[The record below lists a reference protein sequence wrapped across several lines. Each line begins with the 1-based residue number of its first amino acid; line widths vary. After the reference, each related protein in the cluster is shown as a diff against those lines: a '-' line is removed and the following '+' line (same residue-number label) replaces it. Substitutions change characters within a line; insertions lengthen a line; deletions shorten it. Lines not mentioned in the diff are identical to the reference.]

1 MKHKKISFCLSGLFI
16 FLSFH
21 IMATENLKSPNGN
34 VELEFSLSN
43 ENAPVY
49 SIKYKGKQIIYPSSL
64 GITFSEGAFLGKF
77 LDITKIIK
85 NSGQETY
92 NIVAGKTSKAMAE
105 YNELVVSLEEKVN
118 LKRKLDIIFRVYN
131 EGAAIRYFI
140 PAQEEIKNYE
150 ILKEHT
156 IFDFKEDHVCWP
168 MIVPTYSSSYEEFYN
183 KYYLNDINPG
193 FLITLPLTVKFHNGP
208 YVCITEAN
216 LNDYAGMYLK
226 KLKDQNNIFT
236 SVLSPLNG
244 RRGISVKAK
253 PNHKTPW
260 RVIMVGDTPGQL
272 IESNIIYH
280 LNDPCVLKDVNWIKP
295 GKCAWN
301 WWADNVVKDPSVKA
315 GMNTETMNYYI
326 DFASEYKLEYMLI
339 DAGWYGA
346 HDDTTADI
354 TKAVPEIDIHQ
365 IINHA
370 KRKNVNIILWINWK
384 NARDQMDKAF
394 ALYQKWGIKA
404 VKMDYMDRDD
414 QEMVNFYLKV
424 VKKAMD
430 NKLMVNMHG
439 AHKPSGLSRTY
450 PNLMTYEA
458 VKGMEYNKW
467 ARTTPTHHVTIPFT
481 RMLAG
486 PMDVT
491 PGAFRNVTEDQFYS
505 PVTEAMAIGTRCSQ
519 LAMFVVYESPL
530 QSLCDYPDAY
540 RGQKGSEFLKS
551 VPASW
556 DETKVLNGE
565 IGEYIVIAR
574 RKGENWFIGGMTN
587 ESMRK
592 VNFTLNFMKMGNYN
606 AIVYKDGAGANEKPE
621 TIEIS
626 NSVIASTSEIILE
639 MAKGG
644 GFVIQLK
651 PIK

>member
-1 MKHKKISFCLSGLFI
+1 MLHTKMTYTLSVLFI
-16 FLSFH
+16 LLSFK

-34 VELEFSLSN
+34 VELEFSLNN

-49 SIKYKGKQIIYPSSL
+49 SVKFKGKQIIFPSSM

-77 LDITKIIK
+77 MDITKLTK
-85 NSGQETY
+85 GSGLETY
-92 NIVAGKTSKAMAE
+92 NLVAGKTSKATAE
-105 YNELVVSLEEKVN
+105 FNELIVSLEEKVN
-118 LKRKLDIIFRVYN
+118 QKRKLDIIFRVYN

-140 PAQEEIKNYE
+140 PAQESIKNYE

-156 IFDFKEDHVCWP
+156 IFDFKEDHLCWP
-168 MIVPTYSSSYEEFYN
+168 MIVPTFTSNYEEFYN
-183 KYYLNDINPG
+183 KDYLNDINPG
-193 FLITLPLTVKFHNGP
+193 FLIALPLTVKFSNGP

-260 RVIMVGDTPGQL
+260 RVIMIEDTPGKL
-272 IESNIIYH
+272 IESNLVYH
-280 LNDPCVLKDVNWIKP
+280 LNDPCVQKDLSWIKP

-301 WWADNVVKDPSVKA
+301 WWADNIVKDPSVNA
-315 GMNTETMNYYI
+315 GMNTETMKYYI

-346 HDDTTADI
+346 HDDTLADI
-354 TKAVPEIDIHQ
+354 TKSIKEVDIQQ

-370 KRKNVNIILWINWK
+370 KKKNVNIILWLNWK
-384 NARDQMDKAF
+384 NTRDQMDKAF
-394 ALYQKWGIKA
+394 PLYQKWGVKGI
-404 VKMDYMDRDD
+404 KMDYMDRDD
-414 QEMVNFYLKV
+414 QDMVNFYLKV
-424 VKKAMD
+424 VKKAMEY
-430 NKLMVNMHG
+430 KLMVNMHG

-458 VKGMEYNKW
+458 IRGMEYNKW

-491 PGAFRNVTEDQFYS
+491 PGAFRNVTEDQFFS
-505 PVTEAMAIGTRCSQ
+505 PRTEAMVIGTRCSQ
-519 LAMFVVYESPL
+519 LAMLVVYESPL

-540 RGQKGSEFLKS
+540 RGQKGSDFLKS
-551 VPASW
+551 VPTSW
-556 DETKVLNGE
+556 DETRVLKGE

-592 VNFTLNFMKMGNYN
+592 TSFILDFIKTGNYN
-606 AIVYKDGAGANEKPE
+606 ALTYKDGQGANEEPKN
-621 TIEIS
+621 IDI
-626 NSVIASTSEIILE
+626 NSSVVTSSSEIIME

-644 GFVIQLK
+644 GFVMQLSPVK
-651 PIK
+651 